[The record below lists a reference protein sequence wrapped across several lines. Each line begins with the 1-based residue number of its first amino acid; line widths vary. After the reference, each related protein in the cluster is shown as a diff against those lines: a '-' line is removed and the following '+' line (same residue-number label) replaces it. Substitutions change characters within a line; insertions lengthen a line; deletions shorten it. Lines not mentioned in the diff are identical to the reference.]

1 MWFHLIPWERDNATS
16 LPASALELPSSHHSH
31 GGAQGG
37 QGRAA
42 TMLEQLGPE
51 AGQGALQGG
60 NVLFTGSE
68 DYAWGREMEASPQR
82 CCCCFNLHDQAQL
95 GRIMY

>member
-1 MWFHLIPWERDNATS
+1 MAGPRAT
-16 LPASALELPSSHHSH
+16 
-31 GGAQGG
+31 
-37 QGRAA
+37 
-42 TMLEQLGPE
+42 TLEQLGPE

-60 NVLFTGSE
+60 NDLFTGSE
-68 DYAWGREMEASPQR
+68 DYAWGGMEASPQR